1 MLYKLWKPHCHFT
14 ELSLKFMK
22 KASVQQLPTKKRLYT
37 KFIKARRDDMTSCW
51 LPTVRFLNT
60 LPSHFSRPKNCDTR
74 FHKVF
79 VRSRNL
85 VSFCLKNFLSVL
97 FVSVSKSLI
106 SSKSW
111 TCSYRVIN
119 VSGKSIFTT
128 VWKYLGIIVDIIQ
141 ETNVKERIL
150 TVKENSNVVN
160 NTLQESEYSDWNH
173 MVDRSWSCLG
183 FGFYCLIR
191 NFSYS
196 WLLV

>member
-1 MLYKLWKPHCHFT
+1 MPRKKTGKIAPISNKTVSIQPAGISHKKDKHKSIATLLMLYKLWKPHCHFT

-37 KFIKARRDDMTSCW
+37 KFIKARRHDMTSFW

-79 VRSRNL
+79 IRSRSL
-85 VSFCLKNFLSVL
+85 VSFCLNDFLSVL

-111 TCSYRVIN
+111 TCSYKRGSPSKGSESN
-119 VSGKSIFTT
+119 ASIK
-128 VWKYLGIIVDIIQ
+128 WKLQHLPGYTPGH
-141 ETNVKERIL
+141 
-150 TVKENSNVVN
+150 SN
-160 NTLQESEYSDWNH
+160 
-173 MVDRSWSCLG
+173 
-183 FGFYCLIR
+183 F
-191 NFSYS
+191 
-196 WLLV
+196 

>member
-14 ELSLKFMK
+14 EVSLKFMK

-37 KFIKARRDDMTSCW
+37 KFIKARRHDMTSCW

-97 FVSVSKSLI
+97 FVSASKSLI
-106 SSKSW
+106 SSKFW
-111 TCSYRVIN
+111 VCSYRRGSPSKGSESN
-119 VSGKSIFTT
+119 ASIK
-128 VWKYLGIIVDIIQ
+128 WKFQHLPGYTPGHLNFCKLIY
-141 ETNVKERIL
+141 
-150 TVKENSNVVN
+150 SNPPPPPSQDGV
-160 NTLQESEYSDWNH
+160 Q
-173 MVDRSWSCLG
+173 M
-183 FGFYCLIR
+183 
-191 NFSYS
+191 SYS
-196 WLLV
+196 SAGSNSQFSNTRQNRRP